1 MKNSEVKRYYEII
14 EKRKI
19 ALVFK
24 RIFDIAV
31 SSLLILS
38 LLPVLLIVALLIKL
52 DSPGGAIF
60 AQQRV
65 TKYGKVFKIFKFRT
79 MVSNAEKLGS
89 KVTKN
94 EDPRITRVGKWL
106 RKFRIDEFPQ
116 IFNIFIGDL
125 SFVGVRP
132 EVMHYVKQYTPE
144 MFATLLLQAGVTSL
158 TSIIYKDEAK
168 LLENAKNP
176 DDTYVNEILPE
187 KMKYNLEYIKNF
199 GFWYDI
205 KIMVKTVIAVIKK

>member
-1 MKNSEVKRYYEII
+1 MQNDLVKPYYEIVK
-14 EKRKI
+14 KRKS
-19 ALVFK
+19 ALFFK
-24 RIFDIAV
+24 RLFDIAV
-31 SSLLILS
+31 SLILIFF
-38 LLPVLLIVALLIKL
+38 LLPVFLIVGLLIKF
-52 DSPGGAIF
+52 DSPGAVIF

-79 MVSNAEKLGS
+79 MVLNAEKLGS

-116 IFNIFIGDL
+116 VFNILIGDL

-132 EVMHYVKQYTPE
+132 EVMQYVKQYTPE
-144 MFATLLLQAGVTSL
+144 MFATLLLPAGVTSL

-168 LLENAKNP
+168 LLENTENP
-176 DDTYVNEILPE
+176 DDTYINEILPE

-205 KIMVKTVIAVIKK
+205 KIMVKTVNAVIKK